1 VLLESASFPALG
13 STAVVVIDRADAI
26 DAARGLLRDMLD
38 AVDLACS
45 RFRPDSELALVN
57 ADPGRPV
64 VVSRL
69 LSEAVGVALAA
80 AAQTG
85 GAVDPTVAPALLSLG
100 YDRDFAD
107 VRTDGIAVAGVPAAG
122 WRNVGW
128 NPQRRSVR
136 LPKGGALDL
145 GATAKGWAADRAA
158 AAIHRET
165 GAGTL
170 VSLGGDVAIA
180 GPPPPGGWPVRVTDD
195 HRSGADADGQTI
207 ALQAG
212 GLATSSTG
220 VRRWRRGARTIHHI
234 VDPWTGEPAEPV
246 WRTVSVVA
254 ASALEANTASTASI
268 VKGESAPHWL
278 GRLGLAARLVRYD
291 GDVVLVGAWP

>member
-1 VLLESASFPALG
+1 VLLESATFPALG
-13 STAVVVIDRADAI
+13 STAVVVVDRADAI
-26 DAARGLLRDMLD
+26 EASRALLRHMLD
-38 AVDLACS
+38 SVDLACS
-45 RFRPDSELALVN
+45 RFRPDAEIALLN
-57 ADPGRPV
+57 AEPGRPV
-64 VVSRL
+64 IVSRL
-69 LSEAVGVALAA
+69 LAEAIGVALAA
-80 AAQTG
+80 AAQTD
-85 GAVDPTVAPALLSLG
+85 GAVDPTVAPALVSLG

-107 VRTDGIAVAGVPAAG
+107 VRSGGDAVAGVPAVG
-122 WRNVGW
+122 WRKVGW
-128 NPQRRSVR
+128 DPERRSVS

-158 AAIHRET
+158 AAIHRTT

-180 GPPPPGGWPVRVTDD
+180 GPPPPGGWPVHVTRD

-207 ALQAG
+207 ALQGG

-254 ASALEANTASTASI
+254 ASALEANTASTAAI
-268 VKGESAPHWL
+268 VKGESAPDWL
-278 GRLGLAARLVRYD
+278 GRLGLTARLVRPD